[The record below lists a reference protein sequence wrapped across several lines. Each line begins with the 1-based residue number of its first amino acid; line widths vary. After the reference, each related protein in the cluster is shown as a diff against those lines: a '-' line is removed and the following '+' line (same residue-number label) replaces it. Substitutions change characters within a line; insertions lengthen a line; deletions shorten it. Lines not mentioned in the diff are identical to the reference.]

1 VLDYCLHIGSEEVVK
16 YAKKNVYIVKT
27 LKEFQFID
35 EYGKDQGVN
44 GNTFCIHMIVHL

>member
-1 VLDYCLHIGSEEVVK
+1 VLDYCLHVGSEEVVK

-44 GNTFCIHMIVHL
+44 GNFFVAFFLIF